1 MTQVMRKK
9 LSALRLF
16 IFWIF
21 RRSSLEII
29 RVLLLPVPLRSRIL
43 LSYNQGPVPDGLGA
57 QIQRMIALNALGA
70 YLKVKV
76 IHPDILEVAIH
87 PMDNMSQADYEDMLI
102 EIKKLLSTK
111 DESEFDNLL
120 RCQVKDLRSKHFLVA
135 LFKSISNKKRVNLR
149 IRDSYFLVDSKPGIY
164 KKGISSEMKHHL
176 RSLADSDFSE
186 FIALHHRH
194 GVGNM
199 AIQPGQ
205 SKPREIDM
213 RKYINPLHQ
222 ALIAN
227 NKNKIVIFT
236 DAPEMDLEF
245 SPFLDQARL
254 WEGLPKFDGERMK
267 ISAGQFKELESEF
280 SNRIRIVRG
289 GNPLKTLANLST
301 AGSIILSRSS
311 FGYLAA
317 LFASHGNVWIPSDFW
332 HPKHKYWKQ
341 Y

>member
-1 MTQVMRKK
+1 MPQVMRKK
-9 LSALRLF
+9 LSALRFF
-16 IFWIF
+16 IIWIF
-21 RRSSLEII
+21 RRSSLEIT
-29 RVLLLPVPLRSRIL
+29 RVLLLSVPLRSRIL

-57 QIQRMIALNALGA
+57 QIQRMVALNALGA
-70 YLKVKV
+70 YLQVKV

-87 PMDNMSQADYEDMLI
+87 PMDNMSKAGYQDMLI
-102 EIKKLLSTK
+102 EIKTLLSTK
-111 DESEFDNLL
+111 DESGFDNFLKY
-120 RCQVKDLRSKHFLVA
+120 QVTDLRSKHFLVA
-135 LFKSISNKKRVNLR
+135 LFKSIVNKQVVNLS
-149 IRDSYFLVDSKPGIY
+149 IRDSYFLVDSKPELY
-164 KKGISSEMKHHL
+164 KKGISSEMKKYL
-176 RSLADSDFSE
+176 RSLADSDFFE

-213 RKYINPLHQ
+213 RKYINPLRQ
-222 ALIAN
+222 ALVAN
-227 NKNKIVIFT
+227 NKNEIVIFT
-236 DAPEMDLEF
+236 DAPETDLEF
-245 SPFLDQARL
+245 SPSLDQARL
-254 WEGLPKFDGERMK
+254 WEGLPQFDGERMK

-280 SNRIRIVRG
+280 PNRIRIVRG

-317 LFASHGNVWIPSDFW
+317 LFASHDSVWIPSDFW